1 MPAAPHVRR
10 SRIANRAVILFA
22 LLSMLGVVGWPEESA
37 SLAKKD
43 HWAFKPPVRPAVPA
57 VKNRDWP
64 RCPID
69 NFVLARLE
77 AEQLAPSQPAD
88 RVTLFRRL
96 SFDLTGLPPTPE
108 EVGQFVSDK
117 HPDAYEK
124 IVDRLLNSPRY
135 GERWGRH
142 WLDAV
147 HYGESHGY
155 DKDKPRPNAW
165 PYRDYVIRSL
175 NQDTPYSRFVQEQL
189 AGDALFPDS
198 ADGVVATG
206 FIAAGPWDYVG
217 HVELPESKAD
227 GLIARYN
234 DRDDMVMNTMSTFLS
249 LTVHCA
255 RCHDHKFDPIS
266 QQEYYGLQAVFAG
279 GVQSL
284 SMTPLMNQRIPGP
297 ELKFEERWMPPT
309 HPETPDA
316 PCKDMSITVGW
327 NTAQAVGITREEMD
341 AWAARS
347 HQRAIAAI
355 GAGKFVDEIIPLKVQ
370 QFDGSVVDFSVDE
383 HPRRDT
389 TVEKL
394 AELKVLHPEIEG
406 FSITAGNSSGTN
418 DAAAA
423 VALVD
428 YAYADAEKLTKLATV
443 KAWAAAG
450 VAPRDCGLGAVKVI
464 GKVLQRAGLKPSDVA
479 LWEINEAFASV
490 PIAACREYGLD
501 EELVN
506 FSGSGCSLGH
516 PIAASGARM
525 VTTLVYELQRRGG
538 GIGVA
543 AMCAGGGQGG
553 AVVIEV

>member
-1 MPAAPHVRR
+1 MPTPVIVGATRTAIGRSFKGTLVNTPPETLITTVLPEVIRR
-10 SRIANRAVILFA
+10 AGIDPSAIDDIIFA
-22 LLSMLGVVGWPEESA
+22 ESHYGGG
-37 SLAKKD
+37 D
-43 HWAFKPPVRPAVPA
+43 
-57 VKNRDWP
+57 
-64 RCPID
+64 
-69 NFVLARLE
+69 LARY
-77 AEQLAPSQPAD
+77 AAD
-88 RVTLFRRL
+88 
-96 SFDLTGLPPTPE
+96 
-108 EVGQFVSDK
+108 
-117 HPDAYEK
+117 
-124 IVDRLLNSPRY
+124 
-135 GERWGRH
+135 
-142 WLDAV
+142 
-147 HYGESHGY
+147 
-155 DKDKPRPNAW
+155 
-165 PYRDYVIRSL
+165 
-175 NQDTPYSRFVQEQL
+175 
-189 AGDALFPDS
+189 
-198 ADGVVATG
+198 ATG
-206 FIAAGPWDYVG
+206 MPQVPGQSVNRHCAG
-217 HVELPESKAD
+217 
-227 GLIARYN
+227 
-234 DRDDMVMNTMSTFLS
+234 S
-249 LTVHCA
+249 LTA
-255 RCHDHKFDPIS
+255 IGNAAAQIGSGMERALI
-266 QQEYYGLQAVFAG
+266 AG

-284 SMTPLMNQRIPGP
+284 SMMPLMNWRIPGP

-309 HPETPDA
+309 HVETPDA
-316 PCKDMSITVGW
+316 PTKDMSITVGW
-327 NTAQAVGITREEMD
+327 NTAQAVGISREEMD

-347 HQRAIAAI
+347 HQRAIAAMD
-355 GAGKFVDEIIPLKVQ
+355 AGKFVDEIVPLKVE
-370 QFDGSVVDFSVDE
+370 QFDGSVIDFSVDE

-394 AELKVLHPEIEG
+394 AALKPLHPEIEG

-428 YAYADAEKLTKLATV
+428 YGYADAENLTKLATV

-450 VAPRDCGLGAVKVI
+450 VAPKDTGLGAVKVI

-525 VTTLVYELQRRGG
+525 VTTLIYELQRRGG

>member
-1 MPAAPHVRR
+1 MSKPVIVGAVRTAIGRSFKGTLVNTPPETLITTVLPEVVRR
-10 SRIANRAVILFA
+10 SGVDPKDFDDIIFA
-22 LLSMLGVVGWPEESA
+22 ESHYGGG
-37 SLAKKD
+37 D
-43 HWAFKPPVRPAVPA
+43 
-57 VKNRDWP
+57 
-64 RCPID
+64 
-69 NFVLARLE
+69 LARY
-77 AEQLAPSQPAD
+77 AAD
-88 RVTLFRRL
+88 
-96 SFDLTGLPPTPE
+96 
-108 EVGQFVSDK
+108 
-117 HPDAYEK
+117 
-124 IVDRLLNSPRY
+124 
-135 GERWGRH
+135 
-142 WLDAV
+142 
-147 HYGESHGY
+147 
-155 DKDKPRPNAW
+155 
-165 PYRDYVIRSL
+165 
-175 NQDTPYSRFVQEQL
+175 
-189 AGDALFPDS
+189 
-198 ADGVVATG
+198 ATG
-206 FIAAGPWDYVG
+206 MQDVPGQSVNRHCAG
-217 HVELPESKAD
+217 
-227 GLIARYN
+227 
-234 DRDDMVMNTMSTFLS
+234 S
-249 LTVHCA
+249 LTA
-255 RCHDHKFDPIS
+255 IGNAAAQIGSGMERALI
-266 QQEYYGLQAVFAG
+266 AG

-284 SMTPLMNQRIPGP
+284 SMTPLVNWRIPGP

-309 HPETPDA
+309 HVETPDA

-355 GAGKFVDEIIPLKVQ
+355 DAGKFLDEIIPLKVQ
-370 QFDGSVVDFSVDE
+370 QFDGSVVEFSVDE

-389 TVEKL
+389 TVDKL
-394 AELKVLHPEIEG
+394 AGLAPLHPEIEG

-428 YAYADAEKLTKLATV
+428 NDYADANKLTKMATV

-450 VAPRDCGLGAVKVI
+450 VPPRDCGLGAVKVI
-464 GKVLQRAGLKPSDVA
+464 GKVLDRAGLKPSDVA

-490 PIAACREYGLD
+490 PIAACREYGID

-553 AVVIEV
+553 AVVVEV